1 MKIVKGMGREPRECF
16 LLEDGRHLVP
26 KGIFFIKRIQ
36 GKQLSF
42 CFNLIPSQLPYRPTS
57 VSNYTYVA
65 LHFHLSTSGK
75 LHFCHKTFPPHRIS
89 LDYAQSLLF
98 RKICRVPCRTLGV
111 RCTKSRYWIPPPLW
125 NKCTI
130 EFFFY
135 LQNLGLMLTVA
146 PLSSYIFTTKTL
158 MSPRMKFPEIR
169 WLLSSKWT
177 SDIRLSCL

>member
-130 EFFFY
+130 EFFFLSTEPWTY
-135 LQNLGLMLTVA
+135 AHSRSAKQLYFYNKDTHESTYEIPRDSVA
-146 PLSSYIFTTKTL
+146 SFK
-158 MSPRMKFPEIR
+158 
-169 WLLSSKWT
+169 
-177 SDIRLSCL
+177 